1 MNQHLLPNIIHRF
14 AELAM
19 TVRVDCHA
27 QEIWQ
32 KSGMRILI
40 CVDGGR
46 FRERRTKRGKRKKG
60 QKKQGFHSGWVEPRL
75 LSISQF
81 DENGKKIK
89 NIAPIIDGSCGTM
102 DEFFDLLKQHL
113 AQINL
118 TEASQIIFCSD
129 NGYTHAKQNIS
140 SVVSTIAET
149 LKLSEKETGKLAI
162 QIKNLLWAGEITG
175 IQELAMEK
183 LNRKRKAPKTIGK
196 KLENYFGDHSKFQ
209 YQSIEQNR
217 LPTGSGFIESAI
229 RR

>member
-1 MNQHLLPNIIHRF
+1 M
-14 AELAM
+14 
-19 TVRVDCHA
+19 
-27 QEIWQ
+27 
-32 KSGMRILI
+32 
-40 CVDGGR
+40 
-46 FRERRTKRGKRKKG
+46 
-60 QKKQGFHSGWVEPRL
+60 PRSL
-75 LSISQF
+75 TAHVGL
-81 DENGKKIK
+81 
-89 NIAPIIDGSCGTM
+89 
-102 DEFFDLLKQHL
+102 FDLLKQHL

-129 NGYTHAKQNIS
+129 NGPGIWPRTDKLIKDLKLNSAKRIIDYTHAKQNIS

-229 RR
+229 RRIINLRIKGTGMFREKSHAENIIFLRSIVLTGKLKKCKCKSMWGC

>member
-1 MNQHLLPNIIHRF
+1 MNQHLLQNIIHRF

-60 QKKQGFHSGWVEPRL
+60 QKKQGFHSDWVEPRL

-89 NIAPIIDGSCGTM
+89 NIAPIIDGSCGT
-102 DEFFDLLKQHL
+102 
-113 AQINL
+113 I
-118 TEASQIIFCSD
+118 
-129 NGYTHAKQNIS
+129 
-140 SVVSTIAET
+140 
-149 LKLSEKETGKLAI
+149 
-162 QIKNLLWAGEITG
+162 
-175 IQELAMEK
+175 
-183 LNRKRKAPKTIGK
+183 
-196 KLENYFGDHSKFQ
+196 
-209 YQSIEQNR
+209 
-217 LPTGSGFIESAI
+217 
-229 RR
+229 